1 MNGGIDYGKG
11 ITNMDSSTG
20 IRFGTIVAH
29 HVFYWNDESKPDFE
43 GTEECDEVVY
53 VYNEDDYKSYQ
64 AVDDSDIVLEKS
76 PYYTYAHFA
85 SPCFPGG
92 GCLDEPFMIP
102 KEEQKPNYE
111 TTIEFL
117 TEQKLWDVI
126 GGIIHDLA
134 KKYNFPKVYCFNH
147 DWFEKQ
153 APYFVFEVGT
163 DKFVPYEEIPY

>member
-1 MNGGIDYGKG
+1 MDSGIDYGKG
-11 ITNMDSSTG
+11 VTNVDPTND
-20 IRFGTIVAH
+20 IRYGSIIHH
-29 HVFYWNDESKPDFE
+29 HVFYWNDESTPDFE
-43 GTEECDEVVY
+43 SEDQDEVAY
-53 VYNEDDYKSYQ
+53 VYNEDGYKTFQ
-64 AVDDSDIVLEKS
+64 TVDSSDIVLEKS
-76 PYYTYAHFA
+76 PYYTYAMFA

-92 GCLDEPFMIP
+92 GDLDSPFRIP
-102 KEEQKPNYE
+102 KEDQKPNYE

-134 KKYNFPKVYCFNH
+134 KKYNFPKVYCFGH